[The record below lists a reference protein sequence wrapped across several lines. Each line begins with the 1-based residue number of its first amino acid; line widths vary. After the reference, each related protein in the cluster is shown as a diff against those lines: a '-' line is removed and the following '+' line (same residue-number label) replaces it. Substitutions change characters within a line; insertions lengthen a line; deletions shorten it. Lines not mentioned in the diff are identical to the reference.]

1 MIALLTRLIGR
12 LPVGWL
18 QLTHSKGRL
27 FAALAGVAFA
37 DVLVLVQLGILGALN
52 STIIEGYEMFEADI
66 MISANDANT
75 MTEGSNVPRQYLFEA
90 LADPDVVDGTSLF
103 IGFRDWLHNNDDR
116 SLQVF
121 GIDTEKSGFLRPD
134 LAAQLAPLRLADY
147 AILDR
152 MTRGFTAEEAAAVR
166 PQTPMVFELEGR
178 TVTVV
183 DTFEGGVGFSA
194 DGYMFASDQ
203 TFLRL
208 FPARS
213 TGAPNHIL
221 LRTARG
227 ADAEAVAA
235 RLQER
240 IGDQMRVRTFEA
252 AAQQDLSYQTTERP
266 TGIIFGFGV
275 VIGIMVGIVIVYQ
288 VLATDVADHLK
299 EYATFKAMGYSQ
311 GFFLGI
317 VLEEALVLAVLGF
330 IPGVVIALLLY
341 AGMEAATALPMT
353 LTATTAVAVLVG
365 TMVACA
371 LSGAVATRRLASADP
386 ADLF

>member
-52 STIIEGYEMFEADI
+52 STIIQGYEMFEADI

-90 LADPDVVDGTSLF
+90 LADPDVVDGTTLF
-103 IGFRDWLHNNDDR
+103 IGFRDWLHNNNDR

-121 GIDTEKSGFLRPD
+121 GVDTEKSGFLRPD
-134 LAAQLAPLRLADY
+134 LAAQIAPLRLADY

-166 PQTPMVFELEGR
+166 PQTPMIFELEGR

-183 DTFEGGVGFSA
+183 DTFEGGVGFAA

-208 FPARS
+208 FPNRS
-213 TGAPNHIL
+213 TGAPNHVL

-240 IGDQMRVRTFEA
+240 IGDQMRVRTFDA
-252 AAQQDLSYQTTERP
+252 AAQEDLSYQTTERP

-341 AGMEAATALPMT
+341 AGMEAMTALPMS
-353 LTATTAVAVLVG
+353 LTITTAVAVLIG
-365 TMVACA
+365 TIVACA